1 MANANTR
8 EIILTPTA
16 VRSTTAGYTSYFDV
30 SNISD
35 WQLAVNN
42 GCNQILTLTMEYV
55 GLDGTVSTHN
65 STTVALGTF
74 DIVYP
79 SNNAAALGVKPLAG
93 ATGSTKG
100 IRIKYSYATAPSSG
114 NLFIELHRLVN
125 N

>member
-8 EIILTPTA
+8 EIILNTTA
-16 VRSTTAGYTSYFDV
+16 VRATTPGYTSYFDV
-30 SNISD
+30 SNIAN

-79 SNNAAALGVKPLAG
+79 INNATALGIKPLDG

-100 IRIKYSYATAPSSG
+100 IRIKYSYSVAPASG
-114 NLFIELHRLVN
+114 NLFIELHRLVEK
-125 N
+125 